1 MVAIYTPL
9 CSLQLA
15 LGVGVAATVRVGNEL
30 GAGNSTAAKR
40 AAYISLALG
49 GESVTLKLKDN
60 IRL

>member
-1 MVAIYTPL
+1 MYI
-9 CSLQLA
+9 QFG

-49 GESVTLKLKDN
+49 GESVTLGCSKLVM
-60 IRL
+60 LYT